1 MPHVYRS
8 QNLILIQINTNEN
21 SKTCKMDPY
30 FFYHQL
36 YAFFFSLLII
46 PCLRKKLKLYT
57 VLGQIKICLAQY
69 TISCVD
75 SKEGGKNRVALTA
88 FHVILQI
95 SILLF
100 FFYFYFLQQQS
111 FSKQIENF
119 VGKTFTHTT
128 YISVLPCHQST
139 IHSSLF
145 SLQKT
150 WLALQVIFNIYVHCV
165 PMTQYHIFCFSLHF
179 SILLMFFL

>member
-1 MPHVYRS
+1 
-8 QNLILIQINTNEN
+8 
-21 SKTCKMDPY
+21 MDPY

-36 YAFFFSLLII
+36 YAFFFFPSYHSLLKKEIKI
-46 PCLRKKLKLYT
+46 VYCIRPNKDLSSLVHNLPCGQQGRRKKQSGT
-57 VLGQIKICLAQY
+57 DC
-69 TISCVD
+69 ISCNFID
-75 SKEGGKNRVALTA
+75 LYL
-88 FHVILQI
+88 II
-95 SILLF
+95 F
-100 FFYFYFLQQQS
+100 FLFYFLQQQS

>member
-8 QNLILIQINTNEN
+8 QNLILIQINKNEN

-100 FFYFYFLQQQS
+100 FFYFIFCS
-111 FSKQIENF
+111 
-119 VGKTFTHTT
+119 
-128 YISVLPCHQST
+128 
-139 IHSSLF
+139 SSL
-145 SLQKT
+145 SLNKLKILLERPSHT
-150 WLALQVIFNIYVHCV
+150 LPIFLFFPVTSLPSIALS
-165 PMTQYHIFCFSLHF
+165 SLCKKLGQLCKLF
-179 SILLMFFL
+179 SIFMCTVCL